1 LGFIDR
7 LSSQQFMSKVS
18 GRRVAV
24 TGIGMVSPFG
34 GDAEDF
40 FARIL
45 LGESAVRLY
54 QHPTSP
60 SPLSQPAVVCA
71 QFDAE
76 KAIGRNISHVADRYS
91 QLGLAAAL
99 SAWDDAALARDGAGS
114 DDCGVS
120 WGTGVGGMLTY
131 EKGYGDIYLRGK
143 TRVSPLSVPMA
154 MNNAAA
160 SHIAMALGLG
170 GACQT
175 YSVACASSTI
185 SIGEAYRRIQRGEAS
200 LIVAGGSEA
209 PLAFTIMRAW
219 EALRVVAR
227 GDADTAYR
235 ACQPFQH
242 GRSGLVLGEGAA
254 ALVLEDWERARARGA
269 RIYCEL
275 AGFGQ
280 SCDHTHLVRPD
291 AQGQSRAIVAAM
303 REAEL
308 MPADVGYVNAHGT
321 ATPEGDAVEVSA
333 LKQVFGGHAQHLPV
347 SATKSMHGHSL
358 GAVGAMEAVITVLA
372 LAKQAIPP
380 TAHLEQVAE
389 DCTGVHHVIGD
400 ALQGVS
406 IHSALSNS
414 FAFGGSNAVL
424 AFRAAV

>member
-1 LGFIDR
+1 
-7 LSSQQFMSKVS
+7 MSKVS
-18 GRRVAV
+18 DRRVAV

-34 GDAEDF
+34 GDTDDF
-40 FARIL
+40 FTRIL
-45 LGESAVRLY
+45 SGESAARLY

-60 SPLSQPAVVCA
+60 SPLAQPAVVCA

-76 KAIGRNISHVADRYS
+76 KAIGRAISHVADRYS
-91 QLGLAAAL
+91 QLGVAAAL

-114 DDCGVS
+114 DDYGVS
-120 WGTGVGGMLTY
+120 WGTAVGGMLTY
-131 EKGYGDIYLRGK
+131 EKGYGDIYLCGK
-143 TRVSPLSVPMA
+143 KRVSPLSVPMA

-185 SIGEAYRRIQRGEAS
+185 SIGEAYRRIQRGESS

-219 EALRVVAR
+219 EALRVVAN

-235 ACQPFQH
+235 ACRPFQQ
-242 GRSGLVLGEGAA
+242 GRTGLVLGEGAA
-254 ALVLEDWERARARGA
+254 ALVLEDWAHAVERGA

-291 AQGQSRAIVAAM
+291 AQGQSRAIIAAM
-303 REAEL
+303 REANL
-308 MPADVGYVNAHGT
+308 APADIGYVNAHGT
-321 ATPEGDAVEVSA
+321 ATAEGDAIEVSA
-333 LKQVFGGHAQHLPV
+333 LRQVFGEHAQLLPV
-347 SATKSMHGHSL
+347 SATKSVHGHSL

-372 LAKQAIPP
+372 LARQAIPP
-380 TAHLEQVAE
+380 TAHLDQVAE
-389 DCTGVHHVIGD
+389 ECTGVRHVIGE
-400 ALQGVS
+400 ALCDVPLRA
-406 IHSALSNS
+406 ALSNS

-424 AFRAAV
+424 AFKAAA